1 MPTSESTRGPMVRKL
16 GVILGIC
23 IAVIIAIALFG
34 AMFARPYSEETLVKK
49 GVIEPDSRF
58 IDVEGV
64 RTRYVEEGEGEKAIV
79 FIHGFSSSLYTWRSC
94 LGPIAKRY
102 RVVAL
107 DLKGFG
113 FSGKPETEY
122 TTDGYADFVIQF
134 MDAVGLKAATLCGNS
149 MGGNIAWRT
158 ALKYPDRVEKLIL
171 VDASGYPSQHRG
183 MPFFLKLGSLPGV
196 GEILSFSI
204 TRGRIRSS
212 LESAYH
218 DTSRVTERTVDVYYY
233 SMRTEGAMHAVL
245 ARLRSSR
252 AEAEKW
258 KDRISELDLPTLIV
272 WGDSDTW
279 VEPVNAERFHSDIAG
294 SELVIIAECGHLPQE
309 EKPEEFAISVLEFML
324 GRKQGML
331 VTDAL
336 PNVERALSAPE
347 VAA

>member
-1 MPTSESTRGPMVRKL
+1 MPTSERTRGPVVRKL
-16 GVILGIC
+16 GIILGIC
-23 IAVIIAIALFG
+23 IAAIIAVALFG
-34 AMFARPYSEETLVKK
+34 TMLARPYSEEKLVKK

-64 RTRYVEEGEGEKAIV
+64 RTRYVEEGEGEKAII

-94 LGPIAKRY
+94 LGPIAKHY

-122 TTDGYADFVIQF
+122 TIDRYADFVVHF
-134 MDAVGLKAATLCGNS
+134 MDAVGLKSATLCGNS

-196 GEILSFSI
+196 GEMLSFSI

-212 LESAYH
+212 LESAYY
-218 DTSRVTERTVDVYYY
+218 DTALVAERTVDVYYY
-233 SMRTEGAMHAVL
+233 SMRTEGAMRAVL

-252 AEAEKW
+252 DEAEKW
-258 KDRISELDLPTLIV
+258 KDRISELNLPTLIV

-279 VEPVNAERFHSDIAG
+279 IEPENAERFHRDIAG
-294 SELVIIAECGHLPQE
+294 SELVIIPECGHLPQE
-309 EKPEEFAISVLEFML
+309 EKPEEFAISILDFML
-324 GRKQGML
+324 GKKEGTL
-331 VTDAL
+331 VTETL
-336 PNVERALSAPE
+336 PNVERALSAAG